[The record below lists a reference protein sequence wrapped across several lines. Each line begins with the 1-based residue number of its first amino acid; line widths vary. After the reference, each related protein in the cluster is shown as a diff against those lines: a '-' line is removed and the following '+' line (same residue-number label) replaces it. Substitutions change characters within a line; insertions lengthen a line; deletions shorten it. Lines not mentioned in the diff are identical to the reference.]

1 MSNAHEVD
9 STPGGSRPAGAPAL
23 SAVYAITAAGL
34 MANTLII
41 ASLPEIGEYFDVGAA
56 GAGLVVAAG
65 ALPGVFVAPII
76 GALADR
82 WGRRAVVVPCLV
94 VFGVMGG
101 LAGLAPTFPLLLGAR
116 LLQGLVSAGLVSLA
130 VVIIGDHWGGLERA
144 RLIGHNAAVLTIS
157 VAIYPALGG
166 ALAALGGT
174 WRAAFIPYP
183 FAVLVAWYVAVQ
195 LPKGRQVEAQ
205 TGSLLELGRAA
216 LGQLARPVVA
226 SSVLLGFVAFVLIFG
241 LFVTTMPLLL
251 DQRFALGVFPRGL
264 VMAVSAIGATIT
276 ALNLRRLRSRWSGD
290 ALIAVSFGIFVMGFA
305 VIAAAPILPILIL
318 GSFTYGLAE
327 GAAIPTIQDRVVGAS
342 ADEVRGAVVALF
354 VSGARAGQVVG
365 PLLATGIWDRWPGG
379 TPFAIGATLAAVV
392 AVVLVLGRSRTSVTP
407 DPAL

>member
-1 MSNAHEVD
+1 MTGAGEVG
-9 STPGGSRPAGAPAL
+9 TVPALSRPEGAPRL

-41 ASLPEIGEYFDVGAA
+41 ASLPEIGEHFDVGAA

-65 ALPGVFVAPII
+65 ALPGVFLAPII

-82 WGRRAVVVPCLV
+82 WGRRAVVVPCLL

-130 VVIIGDHWGGLERA
+130 VVIIGDYWNGLERA

-166 ALAALGGT
+166 ALAAVGGT
-174 WRAAFIPYP
+174 WRASFIPYP
-183 FAVLVAWYVAVQ
+183 VAILVAWYVAVQ
-195 LPKGRQVEAQ
+195 LPKGRPGDAQ
-205 TGSLLELGRAA
+205 TGSLFELGRAA
-216 LGQLARPVVA
+216 LGQLTRPVVA
-226 SSVLLGFVAFVLIFG
+226 TSVMLGFVAFVLIFG

-251 DQRFALGVFPRGL
+251 DQRFALDVFPRGM
-264 VMAVSAIGATIT
+264 VMAVSAIGATVT
-276 ALNLRRLRSRWSGD
+276 ALNLRRLRMRWSAD
-290 ALIAVSFGIFVMGFA
+290 ALIAVSFGVFVMGFA
-305 VIAAAPILPILIL
+305 VIAAAPLLPILIL

-365 PLLATGIWDRWPGG
+365 PLLATGVWDRWPGG
-379 TPFAIGATLAAVV
+379 TPFAIGAVVAAVT
-392 AVVLVLGRSRTSVTP
+392 AVLLVVSRSRTSVTP

>member
-1 MSNAHEVD
+1 MTS
-9 STPGGSRPAGAPAL
+9 PGDLDASSAAASPSGAPSL

-41 ASLPEIGEYFDVGAA
+41 ASLPEIGEHFDVGAS

-65 ALPGVFVAPII
+65 SLPGVFVAPVI

-82 WGRRAVVVPCLV
+82 WGRRAVVVPCLLI
-94 VFGVMGG
+94 FGTMGG
-101 LAGLAPTFPLLLGAR
+101 LAGLAPTFALLLIAR
-116 LLQGLVSAGLVSLA
+116 LLQGMASAGLVSLA
-130 VVIIGDHWGGLERA
+130 VVIIGDHWRGLDRA

-157 VAIYPALGG
+157 VALYPAIGG

-174 WRAAFIPYP
+174 WRAAFLPYP
-183 FAVLVAWYVAVQ
+183 LAILVAWYVARE
-195 LPKGRQVEAQ
+195 LPRGRQADAH

-216 LGQLARPVVA
+216 IGQLARPIVA
-226 SSVLLGFVAFVLIFG
+226 GSVLLGFVAFVLIFG

-251 DQRFALGVFPRGL
+251 DQRFGLDVFPRGL

-276 ALNLRRLRSRWSGD
+276 ALNLRRLRARWSAD
-290 ALIAVSFGIFVMGFA
+290 ALIAASFGVFIMGFA
-305 VIAAAPILPILIL
+305 VIAAAPVLPILIL

-327 GAAIPTIQDRVVGAS
+327 GATIPTIQDRVVGAS

-365 PLLATGIWDRWPGG
+365 PLLATRVWERWPGG
-379 TPFAIGATLAAVV
+379 TPFAIGAGLAAAT
-392 AVVLVLGRSRTSVTP
+392 AVVLLLMRSRTPVTP